1 MYTGSAI
8 SQEDFRDKLRNL
20 GLLIIPVL
28 GGGFSFVF
36 SQASSVPNV
45 LKKYMVSQ

>member
-1 MYTGSAI
+1 MYGGVVS

-20 GLLIIPVL
+20 GLLIIPVY

-36 SQASSVPNV
+36 SSA
-45 LKKYMVSQ
+45 KI